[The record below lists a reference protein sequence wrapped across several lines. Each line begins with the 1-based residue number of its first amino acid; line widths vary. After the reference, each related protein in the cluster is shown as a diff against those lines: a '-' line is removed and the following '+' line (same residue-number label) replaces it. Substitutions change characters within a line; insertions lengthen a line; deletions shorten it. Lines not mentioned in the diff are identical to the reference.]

1 MKKEKASK
9 KKLESKIVSKVIA
22 ETPIKKE
29 ASQKDI
35 FADMIKAA
43 VKAVIE
49 ETLPAMAAASA
60 VANKGGG
67 MVAAENVI
75 KRWQICSTCRQ
86 KGPPTKANPLGY
98 PCKGNHIYMVVYPQ
112 RYQHFAK
119 FFQGVMINGVRYL
132 SSNRRERILVPTE
145 MEGTVLKIIEDW
157 EDNEQATM
165 SGSRVAEHDSGDI
178 KEVGQSKTNP
188 AQQAFR

>member
-1 MKKEKASK
+1 MKKDKASK

-35 FADMIKAA
+35 FSDMIKAA

-60 VANKGGG
+60 VANKGGT
-67 MVAAENVI
+67 VAAENVI

-98 PCKGNHIYMVVYPQ
+98 PCKGNHTYMVVYPQ
-112 RYQHFAK
+112 RFQHFAK
-119 FFQGVMINGVRYL
+119 FFQGVTVNGVRYI

-145 MEGTVLKIIEDW
+145 MEGTIMKIVTDW

-165 SGSRVAEHDSGDI
+165 SGARQAEHDSGDI
-178 KEVGQSKTNP
+178 REVGRNNINP